1 MTIKELFKQVSF
13 EELCPQL
20 KSYVKTYYVFGKDLV
35 EHLYLFREAYDRLR
49 LLKPSGQL
57 DSYIYKMQQKGVAV
71 HKEVEVICYDDSDK
85 RNINLSIDLEGS
97 WEYNLSLE
105 LVLPK
110 DKTISLAALAA
121 LCLWQL
127 TYENWSGYQEE
138 SSIHRALNPH
148 KSSNKYE
155 VALERLEN
163 SIYKRQTPKLFL
175 PKLKKDRLMR
185 FTTLPAGASNKMF
198 NKFFKGD
205 DRMNRSKRK
214 RTYRQEERKE
224 FLKKMRNR
232 QAVIDKFTMTGSSFT
247 KGSCDYLLHVENGER
262 IRFRSPLIEHAL
274 DYIYTSMADYCVLP
288 PVGKF
293 KEAIAFVVF
302 KKGQVVSSLE
312 IDNFI
317 KHVEELL
324 LCRVIYGQAEGDV
337 HETEVTLLMF
347 NR

>member
-85 RNINLSIDLEGS
+85 GNINLSIDLEGS

-127 TYENWSGYQEE
+127 TYDNWPGYQEE

-247 KGSCDYLLHVENGER
+247 KGSCDYLLHVENVER

-317 KHVEELL
+317 KHVEELS

>member
-85 RNINLSIDLEGS
+85 GNINLSIDLEGS

-110 DKTISLAALAA
+110 DNNISLAALAA

-127 TYENWSGYQEE
+127 TYDNWSGYQEE

-198 NKFFKGD
+198 NKFFKGNV
-205 DRMNRSKRK
+205 RMNRSKRK

-262 IRFRSPLIEHAL
+262 IRFRSPLMEHAL

-317 KHVEELL
+317 KHVKELL

>member
-57 DSYIYKMQQKGVAV
+57 DSYIYKMQQKGVAI

-85 RNINLSIDLEGS
+85 GNINLSIDLEGS

>member
-85 RNINLSIDLEGS
+85 GNNNLSIDLEGS

-337 HETEVTLLMF
+337 HETEVTLLKF

>member
-57 DSYIYKMQQKGVAV
+57 DSYIDKMQQNGVAV
-71 HKEVEVICYDDSDK
+71 HKEVEVICYDDSGK
-85 RNINLSIDLEGS
+85 GNINLSIDLEGS

-127 TYENWSGYQEE
+127 TYDNWSGYQEE

-185 FTTLPAGASNKMF
+185 FTILPAGASNKMF

-224 FLKKMRNR
+224 FLKKMGNR

-302 KKGQVVSSLE
+302 KKGQVANSLE
-312 IDNFI
+312 TDNLK
-317 KHVEELL
+317 KHIEELL
-324 LCRVIYGQAEGDV
+324 QCSVIYGQAEDDV
-337 HETEVTLLMF
+337 HETEITLLMF
-347 NR
+347 KR

>member
-85 RNINLSIDLEGS
+85 GNINLSIDLEGS

-127 TYENWSGYQEE
+127 TYDNWSGYQEE

-288 PVGKF
+288 HVGKF

-317 KHVEELL
+317 KHVEELF

-337 HETEVTLLMF
+337 HETEITLLMF
-347 NR
+347 KR

>member
-13 EELCPQL
+13 EKLCPQL

-85 RNINLSIDLEGS
+85 GNINLSIDLEGS

-127 TYENWSGYQEE
+127 TYDNWSGYQEE

>member
-13 EELCPQL
+13 EELYPQL

-57 DSYIYKMQQKGVAV
+57 DSYIYKMQHKGVAV

-85 RNINLSIDLEGS
+85 ENINLSFDLEGS

-127 TYENWSGYQEE
+127 TYDKWSGYNED
-138 SSIHRALNPH
+138 SSIYRALNPR
-148 KSSNKYE
+148 KPSNQYE
-155 VALERLEN
+155 MTLERLKN
-163 SIYKRQTPKLFL
+163 SIYKRQTPAAYL
-175 PKLKKDRLMR
+175 PKSRESRARRCVAVLRGIPYSKQ
-185 FTTLPAGASNKMF
+185 F
-198 NKFFKGD
+198 NKRHSDK
-205 DRMNRSKRK
+205 MNRSKRK
-214 RTYRQEERKE
+214 RKYRQAKRKE
-224 FLKKMRNR
+224 FLKKMGNR
-232 QAVIDKFTMTGSSFT
+232 QAFIDKFTMAGSSFT
-247 KGSCDYLLHVENGER
+247 KGSCDYLLHVENGEM
-262 IRFRSPLIEHAL
+262 IRFRSPIIEHAL

-302 KKGQVVSSLE
+302 KKGRVVSSLE

>member
-85 RNINLSIDLEGS
+85 GNINLSFDFEGS
-97 WEYNLSLE
+97 WEYNLSSE

-127 TYENWSGYQEE
+127 TYDKWSGYNED
-138 SSIHRALNPH
+138 SSIYRALNPR
-148 KSSNKYE
+148 KPSNQYE

-302 KKGQVVSSLE
+302 KKGQVANSLE
-312 IDNFI
+312 TDNLK
-317 KHVEELL
+317 KHIEELL
-324 LCRVIYGQAEGDV
+324 QCSVIYGQAEDDV
-337 HETEVTLLMF
+337 HETEITLLMF
-347 NR
+347 KR

>member
-85 RNINLSIDLEGS
+85 GNINLSFDLEGS

-127 TYENWSGYQEE
+127 TYDNWSGYQEE

-155 VALERLEN
+155 VALVRLEN

-175 PKLKKDRLMR
+175 PKLKK
-185 FTTLPAGASNKMF
+185 
-198 NKFFKGD
+198 
-205 DRMNRSKRK
+205 
-214 RTYRQEERKE
+214 
-224 FLKKMRNR
+224 
-232 QAVIDKFTMTGSSFT
+232 
-247 KGSCDYLLHVENGER
+247 
-262 IRFRSPLIEHAL
+262 
-274 DYIYTSMADYCVLP
+274 
-288 PVGKF
+288 
-293 KEAIAFVVF
+293 
-302 KKGQVVSSLE
+302 
-312 IDNFI
+312 
-317 KHVEELL
+317 
-324 LCRVIYGQAEGDV
+324 
-337 HETEVTLLMF
+337 
-347 NR
+347 

>member
-1 MTIKELFKQVSF
+1 MTIKELFNQVTF

-20 KSYVKTYYVFGKDLV
+20 KSYVKTYDVFGNDLV

-57 DSYIYKMQQKGVAV
+57 DSYIDKMQQNGVTV

-85 RNINLSIDLEGS
+85 GNIDLSFDLEGS

-110 DKTISLAALAA
+110 DKTISLATLAA

-127 TYENWSGYQEE
+127 TYDNWSDYQEE
-138 SSIHRALNPH
+138 NRIERALNPH
-148 KSSNKYE
+148 KPSNKYE
-155 VALERLEN
+155 VALESLEN

-185 FTTLPAGASNKMF
+185 CKILPAGFSERMIHKCLN
-198 NKFFKGD
+198 GD
-205 DRMNRSKRK
+205 DRKNRSKRK
-214 RTYRQEERKE
+214 RTYRQEKRKK
-224 FLKKMRNR
+224 FLKRMGNR
-232 QAVIDKFTMTGSSFT
+232 QAVIDLFTMTGSSFT
-247 KGSCDYLLHVENGER
+247 KGSCEYLLHVKNGES

-274 DYIYTSMADYCVLP
+274 DYLYTSMANYCALP

-293 KEAIAFVVF
+293 KEAIAFIVF
-302 KKGQVVSSLE
+302 KQGQVANSLE
-312 IDNFI
+312 IDNFK

-324 LCRVIYGQAEGDV
+324 SCSVIYGQAEGDV

>member
-1 MTIKELFKQVSF
+1 MIIKELFNQVTF

-20 KSYVKTYYVFGKDLV
+20 KSYVKTYDVFGNDLV
-35 EHLYLFREAYDRLR
+35 KHLYRFREAYDRLR

-57 DSYIYKMQQKGVAV
+57 NSYIVKMLQNGVAV

-85 RNINLSIDLEGS
+85 VNINLSFDLEGS

-127 TYENWSGYQEE
+127 TYDNRSGYQEE

-155 VALERLEN
+155 VALVRLEN

-175 PKLKKDRLMR
+175 PKLKKYRLMR
-185 FTTLPAGASNKMF
+185 FTILPTGASNKMF

-214 RTYRQEERKE
+214 RKYRQAKRKE
-224 FLKKMRNR
+224 FLKKMGNR
-232 QAVIDKFTMTGSSFT
+232 QAFIDKFTMAGSSFT
-247 KGSCDYLLHVENGER
+247 KGSCDYLLHVENGEM
-262 IRFRSPLIEHAL
+262 IRFRSPIIEHAL

-317 KHVEELL
+317 KHVEELS

>member
-85 RNINLSIDLEGS
+85 GNINLSIDLEGS

-127 TYENWSGYQEE
+127 TYDNWSGYQEE

-262 IRFRSPLIEHAL
+262 VRFRSPLIEHAL

>member
-85 RNINLSIDLEGS
+85 GNINLAIDLEGS

-127 TYENWSGYQEE
+127 TYDNWSGYQEE

>member
-1 MTIKELFKQVSF
+1 
-13 EELCPQL
+13 
-20 KSYVKTYYVFGKDLV
+20 
-35 EHLYLFREAYDRLR
+35 
-49 LLKPSGQL
+49 
-57 DSYIYKMQQKGVAV
+57 
-71 HKEVEVICYDDSDK
+71 
-85 RNINLSIDLEGS
+85 
-97 WEYNLSLE
+97 
-105 LVLPK
+105 
-110 DKTISLAALAA
+110 
-121 LCLWQL
+121 
-127 TYENWSGYQEE
+127 
-138 SSIHRALNPH
+138 
-148 KSSNKYE
+148 
-155 VALERLEN
+155 
-163 SIYKRQTPKLFL
+163 
-175 PKLKKDRLMR
+175 MR

-302 KKGQVVSSLE
+302 KKGQVANSLE
-312 IDNFI
+312 TDNLK
-317 KHVEELL
+317 KHIEELL
-324 LCRVIYGQAEGDV
+324 QCSVIYGQAEDDV
-337 HETEVTLLMF
+337 HETEITLLMF
-347 NR
+347 KR

>member
-20 KSYVKTYYVFGKDLV
+20 KSYVKTYDVFGNDLV

-85 RNINLSIDLEGS
+85 GNINLSFDLEGS

-127 TYENWSGYQEE
+127 TYDNWSGYQEE
-138 SSIHRALNPH
+138 SSIHRALNQH

-302 KKGQVVSSLE
+302 KKGQVANSLE
-312 IDNFI
+312 TDSLK
-317 KHVEELL
+317 KHIEELL
-324 LCRVIYGQAEGDV
+324 QCSVIYGQAEGDV

>member
-1 MTIKELFKQVSF
+1 MTIKELFNQVTF

-20 KSYVKTYYVFGKDLV
+20 KSYVKTYDVFGNDLV
-35 EHLYLFREAYDRLR
+35 EPLYLFREAYDRLR

-57 DSYIYKMQQKGVAV
+57 DSYIDKMQQNGVTV

-85 RNINLSIDLEGS
+85 GNIDLSFDLEGS

-127 TYENWSGYQEE
+127 TYDNWSDYQEE
-138 SSIHRALNPH
+138 SRIERALNPY
-148 KSSNKYE
+148 KPSNKYE
-155 VALERLEN
+155 VALESLQS
-163 SIYKRQTPKLFL
+163 SIYKRQTPVAFL
-175 PKLKKDRLMR
+175 PKDKESRVRREHIVPSGMP
-185 FTTLPAGASNKMF
+185 FS
-198 NKFFKGD
+198 KFFYKLYGKK
-205 DRMNRSKRK
+205 MNRSKRK
-214 RTYRQEERKE
+214 RTYRQKKRKE
-224 FLKKMRNR
+224 FLKRMGNR
-232 QAVIDKFTMTGSSFT
+232 QAVVDKFTMEGSSFT
-247 KGSCDYLLHVENGER
+247 KGSCDYLLHVENEAR

-274 DYIYTSMADYCVLP
+274 DYIYTSMADYCAMP
-288 PVGKF
+288 QVGKF

-302 KKGQVVSSLE
+302 KPGQVANSLE
-312 IDNFI
+312 IDNFK

-324 LCRVIYGQAEGDV
+324 SCSVIYGQAEGDV

>member
-20 KSYVKTYYVFGKDLV
+20 KSYVKTYYVFSKDLV

-85 RNINLSIDLEGS
+85 GNINLSFNLEGS

-127 TYENWSGYQEE
+127 TYDNWSGYQEE

>member
-85 RNINLSIDLEGS
+85 GNINLSIDLEGS

-127 TYENWSGYQEE
+127 TYDNWSGYQEE

-347 NR
+347 NK

>member
-1 MTIKELFKQVSF
+1 MR
-13 EELCPQL
+13 ELCPQL
-20 KSYVKTYYVFGKDLV
+20 KSYVKTYDVFGNDLV

-57 DSYIYKMQQKGVAV
+57 DSYIDKMQQNGVAV

-85 RNINLSIDLEGS
+85 GNIDLSFDLEGS

-127 TYENWSGYQEE
+127 TYDGWSNYQED
-138 SSIHRALNPH
+138 SRISRALNPR
-148 KSSNKYE
+148 KPSNKYE

-185 FTTLPAGASNKMF
+185 FTILPAGASKKMF

-214 RTYRQEERKE
+214 RTYRQEKRKE
-224 FLKKMRNR
+224 FLKKMGNR

-274 DYIYTSMADYCVLP
+274 DYIYTSMADYCAMP
-288 PVGKF
+288 QVGKF

-317 KHVEELL
+317 KHVEELSS
-324 LCRVIYGQAEGDV
+324 CRVIYGQAEGDV

>member
-57 DSYIYKMQQKGVAV
+57 DSYIDKMQQNGVAV
-71 HKEVEVICYDDSDK
+71 RKEVEVICYDDSGK
-85 RNINLSIDLEGS
+85 GNINLSIDLEGS

-110 DKTISLAALAA
+110 AKTISLAALAA

-127 TYENWSGYQEE
+127 TYDNWSGYQEE

-185 FTTLPAGASNKMF
+185 FTTLPAGASNKIF

-224 FLKKMRNR
+224 FLKKM
-232 QAVIDKFTMTGSSFT
+232 
-247 KGSCDYLLHVENGER
+247 
-262 IRFRSPLIEHAL
+262 
-274 DYIYTSMADYCVLP
+274 
-288 PVGKF
+288 
-293 KEAIAFVVF
+293 
-302 KKGQVVSSLE
+302 
-312 IDNFI
+312 
-317 KHVEELL
+317 
-324 LCRVIYGQAEGDV
+324 
-337 HETEVTLLMF
+337 
-347 NR
+347 